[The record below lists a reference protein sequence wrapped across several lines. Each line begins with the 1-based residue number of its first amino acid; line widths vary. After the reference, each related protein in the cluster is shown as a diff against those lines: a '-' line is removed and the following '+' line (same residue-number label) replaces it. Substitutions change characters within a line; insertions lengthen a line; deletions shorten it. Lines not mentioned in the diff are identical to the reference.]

1 MARIK
6 IGTPVVG
13 DIREG
18 EIEHRYIT
26 GTGLVLY
33 TKYRN
38 QLYSS
43 KMYDSSVPPLI
54 DKKLKSI
61 IKKSSFINI
70 DQFTGELELDFD
82 ALISASIANGDSILF
97 IDSSSANAVRKES
110 LADLTTLLAGNGLDA
125 ASSVLSVDVSDF
137 MTNGANNYVITSVTA
152 DTMNAESN
160 LQFNGSTLAVTGAL
174 TTTTTATI
182 GTDLTITGGDII
194 YGNGQNATVSVT
206 PTAHDVAGRLLTISA
221 GNTTAGTTNNI
232 AGGTLKLVAG
242 QGKGS
247 GAGGNIVFATANA
260 SGSGSSLNALATALT
275 ISDDLSST
283 FTGDVSVGDD
293 LFLASSGS
301 IVNWNSGDVTLTH
314 AAGKLT
320 FGGDGAVELDFN
332 SHEMTNVDINSGAI
346 DGTTIG
352 AASQAAGDF
361 TAIGAVAAGT
371 IVGTTIDATTDFT
384 IDGLVITADT
394 ITNDAALTVDAAG
407 DIILDA
413 NSGVTKF
420 YLAGDTDDLC
430 TLTVAANG
438 ATTIAT
444 ADSDGAVGHLTLDAD
459 GDIILDAAGDDIYFK
474 DAGSERFRMDLD
486 STPTLAVTG
495 GFTIDGSSTIT
506 LDSVTDFIVMTR
518 DNQRIFVDDDGS
530 IFLHAYAQNLNNNN
544 YGINNKKDLYH
555 FTTGNGDFMQ
565 NYTIISKYEVLE
577 TNEFEAY
584 PS

>member
-1 MARIK
+1 VARIK

-43 KMYDSSVPPLI
+43 KMYPSSVPPLI
-54 DKKLKSI
+54 DKKAKSI

-82 ALISASIANGDSILF
+82 ALTSASIANGDSILF
-97 IDSSSANAVRKES
+97 IDSSSSNEVRKES
-110 LADLTTLLAGNGLDA
+110 LADLTTLLAGNGLDT

-160 LQFNGSTLAVTGAL
+160 LQFTGSTLAVTGAL

-182 GTDLTITGGDII
+182 GTDLTITGGDIV

-206 PTAHDVAGRLLTISA
+206 PTAHDAAGKLLTISA

-232 AGGTLKLVAG
+232 AGGSLKFSAG

-247 GAGGNIVFATANA
+247 GAGGNIVFSTANA
-260 SGSGSSLNALATALT
+260 GSSGSSLNSLATALT

-283 FTGDVSVGDD
+283 F
-293 LFLASSGS
+293 
-301 IVNWNSGDVTLTH
+301 
-314 AAGKLT
+314 AGAL
-320 FGGDGAVELDFN
+320 L
-332 SHEMTNVDINSGAI
+332 
-346 DGTTIG
+346 
-352 AASQAAGDF
+352 
-361 TAIGAVAAGT
+361 
-371 IVGTTIDATTDFT
+371 GTTIDASTDFT

-444 ADSDGAVGHLTLDAD
+444 TDFSGITGHLTLDAD

-474 DAGSERFRMDLD
+474 DAGSERFRMDLNG
-486 STPTLAVTG
+486 TPTLAVTG
-495 GFTIDGSSTIT
+495 AFTIDGSATVTIDGT
-506 LDSVTDFIVMTR
+506 TGVNIQEGGTNVINIDTDKYIYF
-518 DNQRIFVDDDGS
+518 
-530 IFLHAYAQNLNNNN
+530 HAYAQSLSEDYALNN
-544 YGINNKKDLYH
+544 KAVLYH
-555 FTTGNGDFMQ
+555 FTTGNADYKE
-565 NYTIISKYEVLE
+565 NYTFLSYYHVPDNTGADLY
-577 TNEFEAY
+577 EAY

>member
-43 KMYDSSVPPLI
+43 KMYPSSVPPLI
-54 DKKLKSI
+54 DKKAKSLI
-61 IKKSSFINI
+61 RKSSFINI
-70 DQFTGELELDFD
+70 DQFSGELDLDFS
-82 ALISASIANGDSILF
+82 ALTSASIANGDSILF
-97 IDSSSANAVRKES
+97 IDSSSSNEVRKES
-110 LADLTTLLAGNGLDA
+110 LADLTTLLAGNGLDT

-182 GTDLTITGGDII
+182 GTDLTITGGDIV
-194 YGNGQNATVSVT
+194 YGNTQNATNT
-206 PTAHDVAGRLLTISA
+206 ITATAHNTAGKNLTISA

-232 AGGTLKLVAG
+232 AGGSLTFEG
-242 QGKGS
+242 GRGKGS
-247 GAGGNIVFATANA
+247 GVGGDIVFKTANA
-260 SGSGSSLNALATALT
+260 GSSGSTLNALATALT

-283 FTGDVSVGDD
+283 F
-293 LFLASSGS
+293 
-301 IVNWNSGDVTLTH
+301 
-314 AAGKLT
+314 AGAL
-320 FGGDGAVELDFN
+320 L
-332 SHEMTNVDINSGAI
+332 
-346 DGTTIG
+346 
-352 AASQAAGDF
+352 
-361 TAIGAVAAGT
+361 
-371 IVGTTIDATTDFT
+371 GTTIDASTDFT

-486 STPTLAVTG
+486 STPVLAVTG
-495 GFTIDGSSTIT
+495 GFTIDGSSSIT
-506 LDSVTDFIVMTR
+506 LTSITDFIVNTR
-518 DNQRIFVDDDGS
+518 GNQRMFVDDDGS
-530 IFLHAYAQNLNNNN
+530 IFLHAYAQDLNSNN
-544 YGINNKKDLYH
+544 YGINNKKSLYH
-555 FTTGNGDFMQ
+555 FTTGNVDFKE
-565 NYTIISKYEVLE
+565 NYSILSMYEESTTAE
-577 TNEFEAY
+577 TY